1 MTKPQDTAV
10 LDRIIARVLKHEGGY
25 VNHPSD
31 PGGKTNYGI
40 TKRTARLHGYYG
52 DMQDLP
58 KSKAKS
64 IYRDIFI
71 GAGVDS
77 LLQTHGFALGF
88 QFADAVVNH
97 GSRGAAKILQAAVGT
112 KRDGVIGKKTLAA
125 ADKFD
130 PTEITVKYLVARMRF
145 YTSLST
151 FKVFGRGWCNRVS
164 DNLAYA
170 AEDLKNTSPLTED

>member
-1 MTKPQDTAV
+1 MSQQQTNVV
-10 LDRIIARVLKHEGGY
+10 LSAIIARVLKHEGGY

-31 PGGKTNYGI
+31 PGGQTHYGI

-58 KSKAKS
+58 QSKAKS
-64 IYRDIFI
+64 IYHDIFI
-71 GAGVDS
+71 GAGINQLVD
-77 LLQTHGFALGF
+77 THGFALGF

-97 GSRGAAKILQAAVGT
+97 GPRRAAKILQATVGT
-112 KRDGVIGKKTLAA
+112 VQDGVIGKKTLAA
-125 ADKFD
+125 AKQFN
-130 PTEITVKYLVARMRF
+130 PTEITVNYIVARMRF
-145 YTSLST
+145 YTTLTT

-170 AEDLKNTSPLTED
+170 AKDLKQQALNHR